1 MQFDSPT
8 TLIHEMKEEYGRDI
22 DIIRRHVFK
31 IEEPRQFSCTL
42 HEESLPP
49 AYRKEVQRM
58 VAMAKRSEK
67 PKYNQKSGLDYYPFQ
82 K

>member
-31 IEEPRQFSCTL
+31 VEEPRQFACTFQ
-42 HEESLPP
+42 EESLPP

-58 VAMAKRSEK
+58 VAIAKRSEK